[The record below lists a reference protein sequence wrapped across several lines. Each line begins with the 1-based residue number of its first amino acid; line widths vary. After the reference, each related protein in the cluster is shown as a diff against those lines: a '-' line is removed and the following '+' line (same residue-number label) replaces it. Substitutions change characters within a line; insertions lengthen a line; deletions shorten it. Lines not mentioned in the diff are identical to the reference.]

1 MRKYGLPE
9 SYEKM
14 KSFSRGKKLEKED
27 LHKFI
32 SELDIPGSEKTKLY
46 NLSPSDYLGLA
57 IKLARNA

>member
-14 KSFSRGKKLEKED
+14 KSVSRGKKLEKED

-32 SELDIPGSEKTKLY
+32 SELDIQGSEKTKLY